1 MLSSSWWG
9 SCCHGDPTHKLSL
22 VVTHLTYKLHTHLRA
37 QDTHKKRKTKHTRL
51 KKKMASCLVPDFPA
65 VMVALEHLKE
75 LDKQL
80 KEDGIPFAPE
90 ASLHLTEITAAITEL
105 EVDRR
110 AAHEHLEVETI
121 ENSKLRHQI
130 NNVRERMSQEIM
142 ADVAAARASNAEEI
156 EQLHKDLNTVCQ
168 LQGATVKRQEALF
181 SQNEALYPEREQV
194 KAEHE
199 VVIAP
204 LNDQITLKYSLQ
216 LQLDQTREQ
225 IEELKS
231 CMAAVEQDKITLE
244 QNVALE
250 REAFTVKKDNLSR
263 EVDHVEG
270 KVKQQK
276 QEIRRSRRELDRV
289 TDKKRETH
297 DHLGEVT
304 IHTAKL
310 ESSTRRATAS
320 RCQCEKQLEGEAQKR
335 QELRQQR
342 ETLKKE
348 LFELGEAF
356 SAAIQRLKEEIAS
369 VEGKIEEGRAS
380 RLLCQDSL
388 AQIYE
393 IFKHQHDEEKEVR
406 AEHVHVSQQ
415 LERSKLQLEERIA
428 SIVKHSKEIKEMDK
442 QIGELL
448 EADTINKRVFERS
461 QEEVCGNVDTEKK
474 NISHFE
480 EEKRRLRR
488 LLEEAKRKQGEHVA
502 KMSSDISDVR
512 RRYQELREEEAALQQ
527 RQPKSADADLLMSHV
542 TQCEVEYRQKET
554 ERRQEIEQ
562 CTTETESI
570 TRSSEGKQREVE
582 EKEEM
587 LKEVAAKWNE
597 EQSRHQ
603 RLKTLTPELRRKRND
618 LERSIQGMK
627 EKTSSLLQP
636 KEEMKAELIELR
648 ESYMGVLDKQASE
661 LRAVEMSIY
670 DSSVKLEQVNMENSR
685 LHLCI
690 RQMTDG
696 VSRAR
701 ENKDRYWQEIHQFKQ
716 DIKAL
721 FESLQEARRED
732 LLVTQDCQSSD
743 GVLLVS
749 TSALLNHL
757 KTRRQ
762 QLGNVSTLLH
772 QLMLDFSKR
781 LGDKTTIEQ
790 RS

>member
-1 MLSSSWWG
+1 
-9 SCCHGDPTHKLSL
+9 
-22 VVTHLTYKLHTHLRA
+22 
-37 QDTHKKRKTKHTRL
+37 
-51 KKKMASCLVPDFPA
+51 MASCLVPDFPA

-80 KEDGIPFAPE
+80 KEDRVPFAPE

-130 NNVRERMSQEIM
+130 NNIRERMSQEIM
-142 ADVAAARASNAEEI
+142 ADVAAARASNAEEM
-156 EQLHKDLNTVCQ
+156 EQLHKDLSTVSQ
-168 LQGATVKRQEALF
+168 LQEATVRRQEALF

-199 VVIAP
+199 AIVAA
-204 LNDQITLKYSLQ
+204 LNDQITLKYGLQ
-216 LQLDQTREQ
+216 MQLDQTREQ

-231 CMAAVEQDKITLE
+231 CIAAVEQDEITL
-244 QNVALE
+244 QRNAALE
-250 REAFTVKKDNLSR
+250 REAFAVKKDSLSG
-263 EVDHVEG
+263 EVDQAEG
-270 KVKQQK
+270 RIKQQK
-276 QEIRRSRRELDRV
+276 QEIRRSRRELDSV
-289 TDKKRETH
+289 NDKKQEAH
-297 DHLGEVT
+297 DRLSELT

-310 ESSTRRATAS
+310 ESSIRRVTAS
-320 RCQCEKQLEGEAQKR
+320 RCQGEKQLEGETQKR

-342 ETLKKE
+342 ETLKRE
-348 LFELGEAF
+348 LCELGEAF
-356 SAAIQRLKEEIAS
+356 RVAVQRLKEEIAT
-369 VEGKIEEGRAS
+369 VEGKIEEGRAL

-388 AQIYE
+388 AQICE

-442 QIGELL
+442 QITELL
-448 EADTINKRVFERS
+448 EADTINRRVFERS
-461 QEEVCGNVDTEKK
+461 QEEMCGSVDTEKK
-474 NISHFE
+474 NISQLE
-480 EEKRRLRR
+480 EEKRRVRR
-488 LLEEAKRKQGEHVA
+488 LLEEAKRKQEEHVA
-502 KMSSDISDVR
+502 KMSSDISDTR
-512 RRYQELREEEAALQQ
+512 RRHQELRQEEAALQQ

-542 TQCEVEYRQKET
+542 TQCQVEYRQKET
-554 ERRQEIEQ
+554 EHRQEIER
-562 CTTETESI
+562 CTAETEST
-570 TRSSEGKQREVE
+570 TRSNEEMLKEVE

-587 LKEVAAKWNE
+587 LKEVEAKWNK

-603 RLKTLTPELRRKRND
+603 EMKTLTSELRRKRKD
-618 LERSIQGMK
+618 LELSIQGMK

-636 KEEMKAELIELR
+636 REGMKAELQELR
-648 ESYMGVLDKQASE
+648 ESYVDVLDKQASE

-670 DSSVKLEQVNMENSR
+670 DSSVKLEQVSMENSR

-701 ENKDRYWQEIHQFKQ
+701 ENKDGYWREIHQFRQ
-716 DIKAL
+716 DIQAL
-721 FESLQEARRED
+721 RESLQEAWRED
-732 LLVTQDCQSSD
+732 LSVTQDCQSSD

-749 TSALLNHL
+749 MRALLNHL

-772 QLMLDFSKR
+772 QQMLDFSKR
-781 LGDKTTIEQ
+781 LGDQTTIEQ
-790 RS
+790 QS